1 VSQNR
6 GAVKVTNVTRGT
18 VVGTDVYFASTWW
31 GRARG
36 WLGHPEP
43 LQGEGLLLLPCK
55 GIHMVGMKY
64 PIDVAF
70 LDQAGVVVATYAALA
85 PWQRTKLHNNAHAA
99 LELPSGMLAKSHTVV
114 GDTLTWEGEG
124 AS

>member
-1 VSQNR
+1 MTQNR

-18 VVGTDVYFASTWW
+18 VVGTDVYFAATWW

-43 LQGEGLLLLPCK
+43 LQGEGLLLSPCK

-70 LDQAGVVVATYAALA
+70 LDPEGKVVATYAALA
-85 PWQRTKLHNNAHAA
+85 PWQRTRLHNTAQTA
-99 LELPSGMLAKSHTVV
+99 LELPQGTLAKTGTVV
-114 GDTLTWEGEG
+114 GDVLTWED
-124 AS
+124 AA

>member
-1 VSQNR
+1 MSQSR
-6 GAVKVTNVTRGT
+6 GAVKVTNLTRGT
-18 VVGTDVYFASTWW
+18 VVGTDVYFAATWW

-43 LQGEGLLLLPCK
+43 APGAGLLLAPCK

-70 LDQAGVVVATYAALA
+70 LNQEGFVVATYAALQ
-85 PWQRTKLHNNAHAA
+85 PWQRTRIHNHAQTT
-99 LELPSGMLAKSHTVV
+99 LELPAGTLEETGTQP
-114 GDTLTWEGEG
+114 GDQLELEKYD
-124 AS
+124 A

>member
-18 VVGTDVYFASTWW
+18 VVGTDVYFAATWW

-43 LQGEGLLLLPCK
+43 ANGAGLLLSPCK
-55 GIHMVGMKY
+55 GIHMVGMKF

-70 LDQAGVVVATYAALA
+70 LDKGGNVVAVYAALQ
-85 PWQRTKLHNNAHAA
+85 PWQRTRIHNNAQTA
-99 LELPSGMLAKSHTVV
+99 LELPNGTLAKTGTVV
-114 GDTLTWEGEG
+114 GDLLTWEE
-124 AS
+124 AV

>member
-1 VSQNR
+1 MSQNR

-18 VVGTDVYFASTWW
+18 VVGSDVYFASTWW

-43 LQGEGLLLLPCK
+43 AQGEGLLLIPCK

-70 LDQAGVVVATYAALA
+70 LDGDGGVVATYASLA
-85 PWQRTKLHNNAHAA
+85 PWQRTKLHSNANTA
-99 LELPSGMLAKSHTVV
+99 LELPAGTLARTGTVV
-114 GDTLTWEGEG
+114 GDTLTWEV